1 MLGQLLKSNILEP
14 TLVFVLAIVIWMIG
28 AEYEAFEMLV
38 DFMEEHES
46 WDLDELFLAVIMLGI
61 AGFFN
66 AYRYHFRQRKEMERR
81 LQAESDLDWLSRHD
95 NLTGLPNRHYLKQ
108 FIERTDY
115 GSMEDS
121 NKKYGLISV
130 DLDGFKK
137 ANDLLGHAGGDR
149 LLKEVAERITSNKAV
164 KMAFRLGGDE
174 FLAIVSLTQATKFDD
189 IAKQLHADISQPI
202 LIDGITNHIGASI
215 GLARYPEDGD
225 TLKDVIHNSDLAM
238 YSAKRSGKNTI
249 AFFETPMLA
258 LSIERSR
265 LEQDLLAAMANDEI
279 RPHYQ
284 PLIDLKTGK
293 LRGFEAL
300 ARWNRDGHGFVP
312 PEKFISVAE
321 DIGVITE
328 LSDKLLLQAC
338 RDAKTWP
345 DDLTLSFNL
354 SPVQLSDRLVGLR
367 VISILGEAEFP
378 PHRLEVEITE
388 SSLVQDMDTASFILK
403 ALHNAGVRIAL
414 DDFGTGYSNLS
425 QLSQLNFDRIKI
437 DRSFINNFETDE
449 KQMRIVKTILS
460 LGEGL
465 GLHTTA
471 EGIEEMEQ
479 LSILK
484 DLGCQYGQGYHLGK
498 PVDAE
503 ETTRFINN
511 HLGRGE
517 SPLRVIR

>member
-1 MLGQLLKSNILEP
+1 MLEKVLKPNVIEP
-14 TLVFVLAIVIWMIG
+14 TLIFVLAVIIWMIG
-28 AEYEAFEMLV
+28 AEYDAFEMLV
-38 DFMEEHES
+38 EFMEDHES
-46 WDLDELFLAVIMLGI
+46 WELDELFLAVIMLGF

-66 AYRYHFRQRKEMERR
+66 AYRYYSSRRKEIERR

-95 NLTGLPNRHYLKQ
+95 SLTGLPNRHYLKQ
-108 FIERTDY
+108 FIERADH
-115 GSMEDS
+115 SAKEDS
-121 NKKYGLISV
+121 GRKYGLISI

-137 ANDLLGHAGGDR
+137 ANDLLGHAGGDK

-174 FLAIVSLTQATKFDD
+174 FLAIVSLKQTTTLDE
-189 IAKQLHADISQPI
+189 IARQLHRDISQPI

-225 TLKDVIHNSDLAM
+225 KLKDAIHYSDLAL
-238 YSAKRSGKNTI
+238 YSAKRSGKNNI
-249 AFFETPMLA
+249 ASFETSMLA
-258 LSIERSR
+258 LSIERSK

-279 RPHYQ
+279 KPHYQ

-300 ARWNRDGHGFVP
+300 ARWNRNGQGFVP
-312 PEKFISVAE
+312 PDKFISVAE

-328 LSDKLLLQAC
+328 LADKLLLQAC
-338 RDAKTWP
+338 HDAKTWP

-367 VISILGEAEFP
+367 VISTLAKAAFP
-378 PHRLEVEITE
+378 PQRLEVEITE
-388 SSLVQDMDTASFILK
+388 SSLVQDMDTASAILK
-403 ALHNAGVRIAL
+403 GLHNAGIRIAL

-425 QLSQLNFDRIKI
+425 QLSQLKFDRIKI
-437 DRSFINNFETDE
+437 DRCFISNFETDE
-449 KQMRIVKTILS
+449 KQMRIVKAILS

-471 EGIEEMEQ
+471 EGIEKMEQ

-484 DLGCQYGQGYHLGK
+484 ELGCQFGQGYHLGR

-503 ETTRFINN
+503 QTARFIDE
-511 HLGRGE
+511 HLGRDKAHYA
-517 SPLRVIR
+517 